1 MRNNWGASK
10 PKLSMRYANNLV
22 DSIRI
27 HMKKFKLSFLSW
39 VFGALILGTLV
50 VAGAHNANGADGVLS
65 DRSQPFTIEADTA
78 QYSDVTQSA
87 RFTGRVVLR
96 QGTMQI
102 QSDTVDTLVDPEG
115 YQYAT
120 AKGGKKGLVYF
131 EQKRD
136 GSNETVKAQAEQL
149 LYDGKNNVIVLAKR
163 ARAQRLDAKGKLIDQ
178 IDAEELTYN
187 QLTEVFETNTK
198 GQGRTHV
205 LISPKPQSNAGTQG
219 GK

>member
-1 MRNNWGASK
+1 
-10 PKLSMRYANNLV
+10 
-22 DSIRI
+22 
-27 HMKKFKLSFLSW
+27 MKKIQLSLFCLT
-39 VFGALILGTLV
+39 FGALALGTTV
-50 VAGAHNANGADGVLS
+50 VGGADGVLT

-87 RFTGRVVLR
+87 RFTGRVVLQ

-120 AKGGKKGLVYF
+120 AKGGEKGLVYF

-136 GSNETVKAQAEQL
+136 GTNETVKAQAEQL
-149 LYDGKNNVIVLAKR
+149 LYDGKNNLIVLAKR

-205 LISPKPQSNAGTQG
+205 LISPKTQSNAGTQG

>member
-1 MRNNWGASK
+1 
-10 PKLSMRYANNLV
+10 
-22 DSIRI
+22 
-27 HMKKFKLSFLSW
+27 MKTIQFSLFCLT
-39 VFGALILGTLV
+39 FGALALSATV
-50 VAGAHNANGADGVLS
+50 VGGADGVLT

-87 RFTGRVVLR
+87 RFTGRVVLQ

-120 AKGGKKGLVYF
+120 AKGGKNGLVHF

-136 GSNETVKAQAEQL
+136 GTNEIMKAQAEQL

-163 ARAQRLDAKGKLIDQ
+163 ARAQRINAQGKIIDQ
-178 IDAEELTYN
+178 IDADELTYN
-187 QLTEVFETNTK
+187 QLTEVFESNPK
-198 GQGRTHV
+198 SAGRTHV
-205 LISPKPQSNAGTQG
+205 FIAPRDKEQG
-219 GK
+219 AK

>member
-1 MRNNWGASK
+1 
-10 PKLSMRYANNLV
+10 
-22 DSIRI
+22 
-27 HMKKFKLSFLSW
+27 MKKIQLSLFCLT
-39 VFGALILGTLV
+39 FGALALGTTV
-50 VAGAHNANGADGVLS
+50 VVGADGVLT

-87 RFTGRVVLR
+87 RFTGRVILQ

-102 QSDTVDTLVDPEG
+102 QAQTVETLVDPEG

-120 AKGGKKGLVYF
+120 AKGGEKGLVHF
-131 EQKRD
+131 QQKRD
-136 GSNETVKAQAEQL
+136 GSNEIVKAQAEQL
-149 LYDGKNNVIVLAKR
+149 LYDGKNNLIVLAKR

-205 LISPKPQSNAGTQG
+205 LISPKSNAGTQG